1 MAFGI
6 TRDNST
12 GAVRNLPGNWG
23 RFGISATAAL
33 TTALTGNNND
43 LTYTAKRGGAAP
55 GITVQ
60 YVVAGASTPLSVTT
74 NDKAIVVNVATDGA
88 SAATSTAA
96 QVAAAIAANFTA
108 NSLVTVANAPGNDGT
123 GVVTA
128 MAATPLTGGS
138 DGVMA
143 TGPSGFTRVKAPL

>member
-6 TRDNST
+6 KQNNST
-12 GAVRNLPGNWG
+12 GPVRSLPGNWG
-23 RFGISATAAL
+23 RFGISATGAL
-33 TTALTGNNND
+33 TTALTGTNND
-43 LTYTAKRGGAAP
+43 LTYTAKRGGATP

-60 YVVAGASTPLSVTT
+60 YVVSGASTPLSVVTT
-74 NDKAIVVNVATDGA
+74 GKAIVVNVATDGS

-96 QVAAAIAANFTA
+96 QVAAAVAANFTA
-108 NSLVTVANAPGNDGT
+108 GALVTVANAPGNDGT

-128 MAATPLTGGS
+128 MAASPLTGGS

-143 TGPSGFTRVKAPL
+143 TGPSGYTRVKAPL

>member
-1 MAFGI
+1 MAFGR

-12 GAVRNLPGNWG
+12 GAIRNLAGNWV
-23 RFGISATAAL
+23 RFGISATASL
-33 TTALTGNNND
+33 NTALTGTNND
-43 LTYTAKRGGAAP
+43 LVYTAKRGGAAP

-60 YVVAGASTPLSVTT
+60 YVVAGANTPLSVVTT
-74 NDKAIVVNVATDGA
+74 GKAIVVNVATSGA

-96 QVAAAIAANFTA
+96 QVAAAVAADFSA
-108 NSLVTVANAPGNDGT
+108 GALVTVTNAAGNDGT

-128 MAATPLTGGS
+128 MASSPLTGGS

-143 TGPSGFTRVKAPL
+143 SGPSGFTRVKAPL